1 MDSHRRTAVNEATSR
16 PGSFAAVRS
25 RWHPAERPQGRR
37 PWTRHAFHAASQRI
51 LDSINTVIDGKS
63 EAAKLALT
71 VLLAQG
77 HLLLEDVPGVGKT
90 LLAKTLARTIDC
102 TVSRIQF
109 TPDLLP
115 SDVTGVSIYN
125 QSSRLFEFRPGAVFA
140 NIVIGD
146 EINRASAKTQSA
158 LLECMEEHQV
168 TVDGHSYKLDEPFM
182 VVATQNP
189 IEMEGTY
196 PLPEAQRDRFMAR
209 ISMGYPDK
217 DSEIEMLE
225 THQATSP
232 LAKVSAVVTAADV
245 AAMIATV
252 QQVYVSQAVK
262 EYTVSVG
269 RATRESPLLR
279 LGASPRSML
288 QLLRAAKATAALDGR
303 DFVLPDDVVGVAE
316 SVLAHRI
323 ILDRKAASAGETP
336 HSVIRGIL
344 SRLPVSQELVPQ
356 PGRRR
361 RQRRAPAPGSAAE
374 PLGRR
379 PMALAGPTPPAP
391 LQPARLGASRCRCGF
406 PVGSAD
412 HGPAGPPEPQ
422 RPADRPSPGL
432 PGRDQARQATIPG
445 VPRVQS
451 FPAWRPPPPRPS
463 GWPWPGPARAPGGR
477 SWRSSCPPRFGESPA
492 FRFPARSATGGTSRY
507 EYHLRSSKRGQFLI
521 GPVTAE
527 FTDPFGLSLHRQA
540 IDDGDTLTVTPAA
553 VELPVTGLAGAR
565 GNDGI
570 TATRIRANPSDD
582 DVMTREYRHGDP
594 MRRVHWAGHRPAR
607 RPDGPAGGIR
617 DHAGGHHHP
626 GPAVRGV
633 CRADRAP
640 RFRRDVRRGR
650 PRDGHQRHVRVGG
663 GGGHLHQRPPRRAEL
678 CPAPPGPRGAN
689 RLSCVPPPRR
699 SRRPRSTAGAG
710 GPAVHRREP
719 GRHPALRAAPPC
731 AGHHARCAG
740 TTVGRLR
747 SGRFR

>member
-1 MDSHRRTAVNEATSR
+1 MDSHRRTAVNEIDATGR
-16 PGSFAAVRS
+16 NFAEV
-25 RWHPAERPQGRR
+25 AEPVTQLNGHKGQAMDAA
-37 PWTRHAFHAASQRI
+37 TFHAAAQRI
-51 LDSINTVIDGKS
+51 LTEINTVIDGKS

-102 TVSRIQF
+102 SVSRIQF

-168 TVDGHSYKLDEPFM
+168 TVDGDSYKLDEPFM

-232 LAKVSAVVTAADV
+232 LAKVSAVVSASDV
-245 AAMIATV
+245 AAMIASV
-252 QQVYVSQAVK
+252 QQVFVSQAVK

-279 LGASPRSML
+279 LGASPRSLL

-303 DFVLPDDVVGVAE
+303 DFVLPDDVVSVAE

-344 SRLPVSQELVPQ
+344 SRLPVSQDLAASATR
-356 PGRRR
+356 PG
-361 RQRRAPAPGSAAE
+361 
-374 PLGRR
+374 
-379 PMALAGPTPPAP
+379 AGT
-391 LQPARLGASRCRCGF
+391 
-406 PVGSAD
+406 
-412 HGPAGPPEPQ
+412 
-422 RPADRPSPGL
+422 RPAS
-432 PGRDQARQATIPG
+432 Q
-445 VPRVQS
+445 
-451 FPAWRPPPPRPS
+451 
-463 GWPWPGPARAPGGR
+463 
-477 SWRSSCPPRFGESPA
+477 
-492 FRFPARSATGGTSRY
+492 
-507 EYHLRSSKRGQFLI
+507 LRRN
-521 GPVTAE
+521 
-527 FTDPFGLSLHRQA
+527 H
-540 IDDGDTLTVTPAA
+540 
-553 VELPVTGLAGAR
+553 
-565 GNDGI
+565 
-570 TATRIRANPSDD
+570 
-582 DVMTREYRHGDP
+582 
-594 MRRVHWAGHRPAR
+594 
-607 RPDGPAGGIR
+607 
-617 DHAGGHHHP
+617 
-626 GPAVRGV
+626 
-633 CRADRAP
+633 
-640 RFRRDVRRGR
+640 
-650 PRDGHQRHVRVGG
+650 
-663 GGGHLHQRPPRRAEL
+663 
-678 CPAPPGPRGAN
+678 
-689 RLSCVPPPRR
+689 
-699 SRRPRSTAGAG
+699 
-710 GPAVHRREP
+710 
-719 GRHPALRAAPPC
+719 
-731 AGHHARCAG
+731 
-740 TTVGRLR
+740 
-747 SGRFR
+747 